1 MSKNIIIKENLDS
14 MSLENIE
21 NYGSDIQLNISDQ
34 MSVLLHHTKAIDLDQ
49 TGKSLSDLSVET
61 NSISKK
67 VTAIEKLPVVL
78 KTKKWLARYD
88 NIEGRIDSLESGIEL
103 EKNRLNST
111 LNSLYESLQF
121 MRGSLESLESCQ
133 SELQQMVEYYK
144 ENDNDGL
151 KLQASVH
158 RLQIITTTIA
168 VVKQEC
174 AKTVLIIKEN
184 KEVTSQLAEAADNLI
199 PIFKVMMM
207 NVLGAKTNA
216 EAVKLKKNLSKVA
229 NKVIIENAKQI
240 EQTAED
246 LIRGREESLIS
257 VKTVQE
263 ANNIL
268 QSAINK
274 VQSSAMIEVDTNL
287 DAINQLQDSITKIN
301 SLSLLTTAE
310 EDKLDVKSIMRE
322 GFPI

>member
-1 MSKNIIIKENLDS
+1 MNNLITKESMNS
-14 MSLENIE
+14 MSLEAIE
-21 NYGSDIQLNISDQ
+21 NYGSDIQLTISDQ
-34 MSVLLHHTKAIDLDQ
+34 MTSMLKHTKAIDLDQ

-61 NSISKK
+61 GAISKK
-67 VTAIEKLPVVL
+67 MSAFEKFPVIF
-78 KTKKWLARYD
+78 KTKKWLAKYD
-88 NIEGRIDSLESGIEL
+88 DVEGRINSLETGIEM
-103 EKNRLNST
+103 EKTRLNTT

-121 MRGSLESLESCQ
+121 MQGSLKDLESCQ
-133 SELQQMVEYYK
+133 AELEQLVDYYK
-144 ENDNDGL
+144 ENDADGL

-158 RLQIITTTIA
+158 RLQIITTTVA

-174 AKTVLIIKEN
+174 AKTILIIKEN

-246 LIRGREESLIS
+246 LIRGREEPLIS
-257 VKTVQE
+257 AKTVQE
-263 ANNIL
+263 ANSIL
-268 QSAINK
+268 QNAIAK
-274 VQSSAMIEVDTNL
+274 VQSSALSEVSSNMDSI
-287 DAINQLQDSITKIN
+287 AQLQDSITKIN
-301 SLSLLTTAE
+301 SMSLLTVTE
-310 EDKLDVKSIMRE
+310 EVSKDDTDITRE